1 MKRVKNPWCK
11 PLPEPKLI
19 KEPITFSPLE
29 WDYFVAEVKL
39 RGIDKFE
46 QCINNAKYLA
56 KLDHSA
62 ASEYLFVT
70 STEELNAIA
79 DGADIK
85 IIDESCDD
93 K

>member
-1 MKRVKNPWCK
+1 MKRIKNPYRK

-19 KEPITFSPLE
+19 KEPLTFSPLE

-56 KLDHSA
+56 MLDHSS
-62 ASEYLFVT
+62 ASEYVVEV
-70 STEELNAIA
+70 SMAELDAMAN
-79 DGADIK
+79 GATVEDLGGIHG
-85 IIDESCDD
+85 
-93 K
+93 

>member
-1 MKRVKNPWCK
+1 MRRIKNPYRK

-29 WDYFVAEVKL
+29 WDYFVEEVKM

-56 KLDHSA
+56 KLARADAADSA
-62 ASEYLFVT
+62 VFVSAEEMRALANGAT
-70 STEELNAIA
+70 IEELGGIV
-79 DGADIK
+79 
-85 IIDESCDD
+85 DD
-93 K
+93 

>member
-1 MKRVKNPWCK
+1 MKRIKNYTRK

-29 WDYFVAEVKL
+29 WDYFVDEVKL

-56 KLDHSA
+56 KLDQSA
-62 ASEYLFVT
+62 ASEHLIVA
-70 STEELNAIA
+70 SMDELDAMAN
-79 DGADIK
+79 GASIEDLGGIV
-85 IIDESCDD
+85 DE
-93 K
+93 

>member
-1 MKRVKNPWCK
+1 MERVKNTNRK

-29 WDYFVAEVKL
+29 WDYFVAEVKM

-56 KLDHSA
+56 MLDHSA
-62 ASEYLFVT
+62 ASEYVIKV
-70 STEELNAIA
+70 SMDELNAMA
-79 DGADIK
+79 EGATVEELGGIVNG
-85 IIDESCDD
+85 
-93 K
+93 

>member
-1 MKRVKNPWCK
+1 MERVKNTNRK

-29 WDYFVAEVKL
+29 WDYFVAEVKM

-56 KLDHSA
+56 MLDHSA
-62 ASEYLFVT
+62 ASEYVIKV
-70 STEELNAIA
+70 SMDELNAMAEGATVEELGGIA
-79 DGADIK
+79 NG
-85 IIDESCDD
+85 
-93 K
+93 

>member
-1 MKRVKNPWCK
+1 MKRIKNPRRK

-29 WDYFVAEVKL
+29 WDYFVEEVKM

-46 QCINNAKYLA
+46 LCINNAKYLA

-62 ASEYLFVT
+62 NSEYCVVAT
-70 STEELNAIA
+70 MDELNAMA
-79 DGADIK
+79 NGATIEELGG
-85 IIDESCDD
+85 IVNE
-93 K
+93 

>member
-1 MKRVKNPWCK
+1 MKRVKNSWRK

-29 WDYFVAEVKL
+29 WDYFVEEVKL

-56 KLDHSA
+56 KLDHSS
-62 ASEYLFVT
+62 ASEHLIVA
-70 STEELNAIA
+70 SMEELDAMAN
-79 DGADIK
+79 GASIEDLGGIV
-85 IIDESCDD
+85 DE
-93 K
+93 

>member
-1 MKRVKNPWCK
+1 MERVKNPWRK

-29 WDYFVAEVKL
+29 WDYFVEEVKM

-56 KLDHSA
+56 MLAHSS
-62 ASEYLFVT
+62 ASEYVIKV
-70 STEELNAIA
+70 SMDELDAMA
-79 DGADIK
+79 DGATVEELGGIVDG
-85 IIDESCDD
+85 
-93 K
+93 

>member
-1 MKRVKNPWCK
+1 MKRIKNPYRR

-29 WDYFVAEVKL
+29 WDYFVEEVKM
-39 RGIDKFE
+39 RGIEKFE

-62 ASEYLFVT
+62 DSEYCVVAT
-70 STEELNAIA
+70 MDELEAIA
-79 DGADIK
+79 DGASIEELGG
-85 IIDESCDD
+85 IVDE
-93 K
+93 

>member
-1 MKRVKNPWCK
+1 MERVKNTNRK

-29 WDYFVAEVKL
+29 WDYFVEEVKM

-56 KLDHSA
+56 MLDHSA
-62 ASEYLFVT
+62 ASEYVIKV
-70 STEELNAIA
+70 SMDELNAMA
-79 DGADIK
+79 EGATVEELGGIVNG
-85 IIDESCDD
+85 
-93 K
+93 